1 MRTHISVI
9 ALAAALVAA
18 TPTLA
23 QLSVSVG
30 DGGVSVDSGSD
41 SSSDAGS
48 SSDGGSGA
56 SDSGSSSDDGSG
68 ASSSDGSGSTSDGGS
83 ASDSG
88 SGSDAAPSSDSAPD
102 DSAGSAPAPSDAGPT
117 DSASQ
122 PADTARAAPDTSA
135 SAAAAPN
142 GGVGPNGGV
151 LIPLAAAPAPA
162 PAPTLGSRL
171 FSRSLLPAVTVPQVA
186 LPQVALPQVTLPQ
199 VTLPQVTLPQV
210 TVPQVTVP
218 QLALPSIIP
227 TTPANPV
234 TTPVAATIISTPTTP
249 AAPAA
254 PILSLGAEVR
264 TDALVNSILNPV
276 VNAVL
281 DSTINN
287 QAVNIV
293 PVTNLVNNAGVEQ
306 IAAALQANPDARTDL
321 LNTITS
327 SPVLTSLLDG
337 QGIDPADVLAI
348 HTDSAGNTE
357 LVVGNGAI
365 DLGNLGA
372 VTQSVLGPD
381 GLGSLTNTQL
391 AQLDV
396 GVLTESELV
405 SADLTL
411 LPNESQRVDAMVR
424 LLNTGTVNNGS
435 PATSG
440 PARVFDIGSLL
451 GADALGVLGSA
462 LGPRPV
468 IDDALQQRLGALGI
482 DPNIVVALRTEVDG
496 TLRVFTDA
504 LGGTGGQSP
513 STGSSGDPLLGLT
526 PVQLAD
532 LNVSALTDTDLARV
546 DVSLLPGEEQRL
558 DAVLRLIAQN
568 GPVGGTTSGPLQV
581 LDLPA
586 LLGGQGLD
594 EVRQAL
600 GLPQGAATIDDQL
613 ATQLRA
619 LGIDPATV
627 LAATTDLAGNARVFV
642 DPALSAVAALPAAV
656 ATLPQDLGNAL
667 TNTTNTLANTVNNVV
682 ANPLDPLAGF
692 TQTQLATLDVGIL
705 TDQQLASI
713 DLQLLPNTD
722 QRVEAVVR
730 LLDQAPPAGLP
741 SAGAPQLINLSSLLG
756 PQGIADLKQALNLQQ
771 GAADLD
777 AALTAQ
783 LQSLGV
789 DVATVLAATTDAA
802 GELLVF
808 LDPALTAVTTP
819 PASGGSAT
827 TLPNLVG
834 TILDPLAGLTQTQ
847 LATLDISLL
856 TDQQLAQV
864 DLQLLPNT
872 EQRVQ
877 AVVRLLGQTPPV
889 GQPSNGLPELVNLS
903 SLLGPQGLAELKQAL
918 NLQQGAANLDAALTA
933 QLQSLG
939 VDVATVLA
947 ATTDAAG
954 NLLVFLDPA
963 LTAVTTPP
971 ASGGSGTP
979 TLPGVIGA
987 ILDPLAGL
995 TPAQLATLDI
1005 SLLTDQQLAQVDLQL
1020 LPNTAQRVQAV
1031 VRLLGQTPS
1040 SGQPSTGVPQLVDL
1054 SSLLGA
1060 QGLNDLRQALNLPQ
1074 GAPVLDPA
1082 LVTQLQTLG
1091 INVAN
1096 VLAATTDAAGELLVF
1111 IDPALS
1117 AVTNPPSSGG
1127 SGLPGIIGSI
1137 LDPLAGLTPAQLATL
1152 DIGLL
1157 TDQQLAHVD
1166 LEVLPNSQQRIQ
1178 AVLRLLGQTPPV
1190 GQPSTGMIEV
1200 VDIPALLGTTGL
1212 DAIRQ
1217 YLGLPQGGAPIDAA
1231 IASQL
1236 QGLGI
1241 DLSKVLSATTDS
1253 AGNLRIFLDPTI
1265 TVAVTP
1271 PVSGGGSGTAP
1282 TVPTTPSI
1290 PGLPNIPNLGSLLDP
1305 LAGLTQG
1312 QLANLDIGLL
1322 TDQQLLRVDL
1332 QALPN
1337 AQQRLG
1343 VVLRLLGQ
1351 VVPVG
1356 QPVSG
1361 NVELLDLRALIGD
1374 AGLDAVRQ
1382 YLGLPQGGAAVLDP
1396 ALIAQLQA
1404 LGIDVSRVL
1413 VATRDLAGTV
1423 HVFIDPLLETASI
1436 PVIDPLDPLAGLSPA
1451 QIATLDISL
1460 LTDQQLAHVD
1470 LQLLPN
1476 DQQRLGIVLR
1486 LLQGGTRP
1494 QPGVLAPI
1502 TGALQSID
1510 LGSLL
1515 NSQSLDLVTTLLRGT
1530 GDELLDL
1537 SLNPQISARI
1547 GSAGI
1552 NLDTVAAVRIASD
1565 GQLQVF
1571 IDPSLTVSI
1580 ASLSGTDGGGNGGN
1594 GGSGTGGSGT
1604 GGTGTAGTGG
1614 TGTGGTGAGGTGGT
1628 GTGGTGSG
1636 GNGGGVTIPLPGGSV
1651 TIGGNGSGGTGS
1663 GGTNGSGNGG
1673 TGTGNTGGGQTGGG
1687 TTGGGSGGGITVT
1700 IGGGGNGGNGSVNQV
1715 PPGGGNGGGTG
1726 TAANP
1731 PTSNPVT
1738 PRPPRPVIRF
1748 QRNFADSSADDDV
1761 SVFSDEGDFGT
1772 DVTLD
1777 GLSPEELENLGLSGG
1792 HDGIAQLECAA
1803 GVSAMMNGGAV
1814 MPASLVSASH
1824 LELVH
1829 VNGCQQSV
1837 SVGGIDRL
1845 RGAIES
1851 NAALYESLLDV
1862 GIPISEIIGA
1872 TMDGTII
1879 TLYLEHSQA

>member
-48 SSDGGSGA
+48 SSDGGSSA

-88 SGSDAAPSSDSAPD
+88 SSSGGAPSSDSAPD
-102 DSAGSAPAPSDAGPT
+102 DSAGSAPAASDAGST
-117 DSASQ
+117 DGTSQ
-122 PADTARAAPDTSA
+122 PADTARAAPDNSA

-162 PAPTLGSRL
+162 AAPTLSPRL
-171 FSRSLLPAVTVPQVA
+171 LSRSLLPAVTV
-186 LPQVALPQVTLPQ
+186 PQVALPQVTLPQ

-227 TTPANPV
+227 TTPANPG

-327 SPVLTSLLDG
+327 SPVLTSLLNG

-348 HTDSAGNTE
+348 HVDNAGNTE

-440 PARVFDIGSLL
+440 PARVFDIASLL
-451 GADALGVLGSA
+451 GTDALGVLGSA

-482 DPNIVVALRTEVDG
+482 DPNIVVALRTEADG

-504 LGGTGGQSP
+504 LGGIGGQSP

-546 DVSLLPGEEQRL
+546 DVSLLPGEDQRL

-613 ATQLRA
+613 ATQLRS

-642 DPALSAVAALPAAV
+642 DPALIAVAALPAAV
-656 ATLPQDLGNAL
+656 ATLPQDLGNTL
-667 TNTTNTLANTVNNVV
+667 TNTTNTLANTVNSVV

-819 PASGGSAT
+819 PASGGGAT

-979 TLPGVIGA
+979 TLPGVIGT

-1031 VRLLGQTPS
+1031 VGLLGQTPS

-1082 LVTQLQTLG
+1082 LVTQLQSLG

-1111 IDPALS
+1111 LDPALS
-1117 AVTNPPSSGG
+1117 AVTNPPASGG
-1127 SGLPGIIGSI
+1127 SGLPGVVGSI

-1253 AGNLRIFLDPTI
+1253 AGNLRIFLDPSI
-1265 TVAVTP
+1265 IVAVTP

-1290 PGLPNIPNLGSLLDP
+1290 PGLPSIPNLGSLLDP

-1470 LQLLPN
+1470 LQLLPT

-1515 NSQSLDLVTTLLRGT
+1515 NTQSLDLVTTLLRGT

-1552 NLDTVAAVRIASD
+1552 NLDTVAAVRIAND

-1571 IDPSLTVSI
+1571 IDPGLTASI
-1580 ASLSGTDGGGNGGN
+1580 ASLAVTDGGGNGG
-1594 GGSGTGGSGT
+1594 SGIGGSGT
-1604 GGTGTAGTGG
+1604 GGTGTGSTGG
-1614 TGTGGTGAGGTGGT
+1614 TGTGGT

-1663 GGTNGSGNGG
+1663 GGTGGNGNGGTG

-1687 TTGGGSGGGITVT
+1687 TTGGTTGGGGSGGGITVT

-1726 TAANP
+1726 TATNP